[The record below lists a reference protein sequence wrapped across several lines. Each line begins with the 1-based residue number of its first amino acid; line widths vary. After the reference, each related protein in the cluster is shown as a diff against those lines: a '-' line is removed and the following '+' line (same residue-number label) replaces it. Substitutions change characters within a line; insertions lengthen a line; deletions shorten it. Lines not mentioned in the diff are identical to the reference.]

1 MMVKQCDLVIVV
13 GSPNSSNSNRLCE
26 VARNAG
32 VDAYMIDRAE
42 QLQETWLEG
51 KDQHRYHRWGFSTGS
66 VGAGG
71 DFAVQAHRSRT
82 SGKGR
87 GGGRIERRGRV
98 GSLSVAE
105 ELTQRF
111 LVR

>member
-42 QLQETWLEG
+42 QLQESLAERKMTN
-51 KDQHRYHRWGFSTGS
+51 RYYRWGIGAGSACTGS
-66 VGAGG
+66 HFTAKTNRI
-71 DFAVQAHRSRT
+71 RSKR
-82 SGKGR
+82 KGS
-87 GGGRIERRGRV
+87 GGGGIERSG
-98 GSLSVAE
+98 
-105 ELTQRF
+105 
-111 LVR
+111 

>member
-42 QLQETWLEG
+42 QLKDNWLEE
-51 KDQHRYHRWGFSTGS
+51 KS
-66 VGAGG
+66 
-71 DFAVQAHRSRT
+71 
-82 SGKGR
+82 KL
-87 GGGRIERRGRV
+87 E
-98 GSLSVAE
+98 
-105 ELTQRF
+105 
-111 LVR
+111 